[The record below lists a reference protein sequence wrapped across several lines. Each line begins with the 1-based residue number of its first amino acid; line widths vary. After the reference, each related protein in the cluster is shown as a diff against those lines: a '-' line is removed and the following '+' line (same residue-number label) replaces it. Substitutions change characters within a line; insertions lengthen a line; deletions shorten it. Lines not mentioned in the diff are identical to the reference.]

1 MLPVYTTM
9 AVMCHVLVVLA
20 CSFVSQ
26 DPDAATAGSPAMSA
40 HVATAGSPAV
50 STHVAT
56 AGSPAVSTHVG
67 VL

>member
-1 MLPVYTTM
+1 MLPVDSTM

-20 CSFVSQ
+20 CSFVAQ
-26 DPDAATAGSPAMSA
+26 DADA
-40 HVATAGSPAV
+40 
-50 STHVAT
+50 AT